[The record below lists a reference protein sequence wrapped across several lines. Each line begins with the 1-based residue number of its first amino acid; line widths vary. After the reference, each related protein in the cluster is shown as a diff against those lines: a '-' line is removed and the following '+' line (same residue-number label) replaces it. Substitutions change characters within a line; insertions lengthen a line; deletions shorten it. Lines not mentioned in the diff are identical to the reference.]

1 MPDCLAHNPAGP
13 VIGPGAVRLQEDPT
27 TVEAVAVHQLASVTF
42 TVYVPGARPVAVTPV
57 CPPGVH
63 TYE

>member
-1 MPDCLAHNPAGP
+1 M
-13 VIGPGAVRLQEDPT
+13 IGPGAFVLQLDST
-27 TVEAVAVHQLASVTF
+27 TTEAVAVHPFASVTF
-42 TVYVPGARPVAVTPV
+42 TVYVPGARPVAVTLV